1 MEKRLIGYLFFIF
14 STLGFCTNLQAQSK
28 TNAVLDYPKPIKHV
42 KEKVASTK
50 VIDKKCAKC
59 DTCRKDSSEKKIQKG
74 LNTIGEG
81 MGEFMQRESK
91 AINKITKNVE
101 KGGKKFFK
109 KLSEAG
115 NKLGE
120 GIGKTLNNV
129 SDAISNH
136 QIKNKK
142 KEE

>member
-14 STLGFCTNLQAQSK
+14 SALGFCTNLQAQSK

-101 KGGKKFFK
+101 KVVKNSLKSSRKQATNWAKELGKR
-109 KLSEAG
+109 S
-115 NKLGE
+115 
-120 GIGKTLNNV
+120 IT
-129 SDAISNH
+129 
-136 QIKNKK
+136 
-142 KEE
+142 